1 MVEPQTLGF
10 REFANRLG
18 CKPSYVTALR
28 KDGRLVLTDDGK
40 RIRVPETLARLRGTA
55 SPDKAGVAQRH
66 AQARGGALAMSTA
79 MNEYDDQATTA
90 HEPTGPAAA
99 GDDEGGSRYQ
109 RARAVREQYLAAQAK
124 LDYEERVGKL
134 VAAAEVVQVAADIGA
149 TVRRR
154 LETLPDILSAQVDE
168 RERTRV
174 HTLATDHVELVLTD
188 IARAFAKV
196 TTPKE
201 TA

>member
-1 MVEPQTLGF
+1 MAEPQTLGF
-10 REFANRLG
+10 RQFATWLG

-40 RIRVPETLARLRGTA
+40 RVRVSETIARLRGTA
-55 SPDKAGVAQRH
+55 SPDKAGVSQRH
-66 AQARGGALAMSTA
+66 AHARGGALAMSTA
-79 MNEYDDQATTA
+79 MNEHDDHLDQANTA
-90 HEPTGPAAA
+90 PSAT

-124 LDYEERVGKL
+124 LDYEERIGKL

-196 TTPKE
+196 TTHKE